1 MNKYNI
7 IPSVFLASLGLFAHA
22 EESVV
27 TIREK
32 QDIVIV
38 RDESIGQT
46 VGVLMKQVFQDLDP
60 EVPVVVDVE
69 SLEPHPPVAPPVS
82 QNPVEQKEKAEELQE
97 QETKSNDEIGRAE
110 EEKEL
115 EWAPISDKTRIIG
128 HFNARLNGKPAG
140 EIVENSPENPKKE
153 PPVLPPPVLE
163 DETPQAPAAAAEPP
177 AEEQVAED
185 AGQSMGYSWIISL
198 IIVLISLGVLYY
210 TRRVQATEALA
221 SKEKEEN
228 EQAADSEAE
237 KEAAVPVETNPHD
250 EQLQMIMELSKTA
263 EDVNLEGLLLDRL
276 EDIKAAYEHTQK
288 WAIECIG
295 LIDEIRVMRNAYKG
309 NDGEVLDVIN
319 SVLRVQLEER
329 DCEILN
335 SDTWNPDIQRA
346 IKIDRVL
353 PKGSP
358 KTIVAKY
365 ASGLKIA
372 GSLIRK
378 QEVVLEQEKPDD
390 F

>member
-27 TIREK
+27 IIREN
-32 QDIVIV
+32 QNIVIV

-60 EVPVVVDVE
+60 DAKVPVVVDVE
-69 SLEPHPPVAPPVS
+69 SLEPQPPVAPPVR
-82 QNPVEQKEKAEELQE
+82 QNSVEEKEKAEELQE

-115 EWAPISDKTRIIG
+115 EWAPISDKTRIID
-128 HFNARLNGKPAG
+128 HFDARLNGKPAG
-140 EIVENSPENPKKE
+140 EIVENPPKNPKKE
-153 PPVLPPPVLE
+153 PPVLPPSE
-163 DETPQAPAAAAEPP
+163 KPQAPAAAAEQP
-177 AEEQVAED
+177 AEERAAED
-185 AGQSMGYSWIISL
+185 SGQSMGYSWIISL
-198 IIVLISLGVLYY
+198 IIVLITLGVLYY

-237 KEAAVPVETNPHD
+237 KEAVAPVETNPHD

>member
-27 TIREK
+27 IIREK

-69 SLEPHPPVAPPVS
+69 SLEPQPPVAPPVR

-115 EWAPISDKTRIIG
+115 EGAPISVKTRIIA
-128 HFNARLNGKPAG
+128 HFVARLNGKPAG
-140 EIVENSPENPKKE
+140 EIVENPPENPKKE
-153 PPVLPPPVLE
+153 PPPVLD
-163 DETPQAPAAAAEPP
+163 DETPPALAAAAEQP

-185 AGQSMGYSWIISL
+185 SGQSMGYSWIISL

-237 KEAAVPVETNPHD
+237 KEAVAPVETNPHD

>member
-22 EESVV
+22 EENVV
-27 TIREK
+27 IIREN
-32 QDIVIV
+32 QNIVIV
-38 RDESIGQT
+38 RDASADQAVDVQLKQT
-46 VGVLMKQVFQDLDP
+46 IQHLDLTAKVPAGGEEGDLEP
-60 EVPVVVDVE
+60 QLPVV
-69 SLEPHPPVAPPVS
+69 PPVR

-115 EWAPISDKTRIIG
+115 EGAPISVKARVIA
-128 HFNARLNGKPAG
+128 HFVDRLNGKPAG
-140 EIVENSPENPKKE
+140 EIVENPPENPEKN
-153 PPVLPPPVLE
+153 PPVLPPS
-163 DETPQAPAAAAEPP
+163 ETPQAPAAAEPP

-185 AGQSMGYSWIISL
+185 SGQSMGYSWIISL
-198 IIVLISLGVLYY
+198 IIVLIPLGVLYY

-221 SKEKEEN
+221 AKEKEEN
-228 EQAADSEAE
+228 EQATDSEAE
-237 KEAAVPVETNPHD
+237 KEAVAPVETNPHD
-250 EQLQMIMELSKTA
+250 EQLQMIMDLSKTA

>member
-27 TIREK
+27 IIREK

-60 EVPVVVDVE
+60 DAKVPVVVDVE
-69 SLEPHPPVAPPVS
+69 SLEPQPPVAPPVR

-97 QETKSNDEIGRAE
+97 QETKSNDEIGRSE

-115 EWAPISDKTRIIG
+115 EGAPVSVKTRVID
-128 HFNARLNGKPAG
+128 HFVARLNGKPAG
-140 EIVENSPENPKKE
+140 EIVENPPEK

-163 DETPQAPAAAAEPP
+163 DETPQAPAAAAEQP

-185 AGQSMGYSWIISL
+185 SGQSMGYSWIISL
-198 IIVLISLGVLYY
+198 IIVLTSLGVLYY

-237 KEAAVPVETNPHD
+237 KEAVAPVETNPHD

-319 SVLRVQLEER
+319 SVLRAQLEER